1 MKAEIVFG
9 AAVAA
14 RAVVLPDVGNGP
26 RWGVV
31 GFEAEPPG
39 ALKEGVCNK

>member
-1 MKAEIVFG
+1 MNSDIVFG

-14 RAVVLPDVGNGP
+14 RAVVLPDVGSGP
-26 RWGVV
+26 RCGVD

-39 ALKEGVCNK
+39 ALYAGVCSR